1 MMQARK
7 DGTQAEY
14 LDFSL
19 PSILGD
25 QRRMPFIKEFRR
37 PVTDL
42 DGTDPTGV
50 KAPHPMTRAAFSG
63 FPTMTRDESE
73 DGCS

>member
-37 PVTDL
+37 PLTDL
-42 DGTDPTGV
+42 EGTDPSGV
-50 KAPHPMTRAAFSG
+50 IAPHPMTRAAFGG
-63 FPTMTRDESE
+63 FPAMNRDESV
-73 DGCS
+73 DSSP